1 MYPFMIKRNSCK
13 SHFLQRTGQRDEH
26 TRGMNFHTTKKALT
40 MVHPV
45 DEQKVVNPIAV
56 PPAESQMEDYLLY
69 LTGDEENG
77 DNGDVK
83 EKATDTMVVRSVLS
97 HGHQQKLCDE

>member
-1 MYPFMIKRNSCK
+1 MYLFMIKRNSCK
-13 SHFLQRTGQRDEH
+13 SHFLQCTGQRDEH

-56 PPAESQMEDYLLY
+56 PPEFQMEDYLLY

>member
-1 MYPFMIKRNSCK
+1 
-13 SHFLQRTGQRDEH
+13 
-26 TRGMNFHTTKKALT
+26 MNFHTTKKTLT

-45 DEQKVVNPIAV
+45 DEQEVVNPIAV
-56 PPAESQMEDYLLY
+56 PPESQMEDYLLY

-83 EKATDTMVVRSVLS
+83 ENATDTMVVRSVLS
-97 HGHQQKLCDE
+97 HCHQQILCDE

>member
-1 MYPFMIKRNSCK
+1 
-13 SHFLQRTGQRDEH
+13 
-26 TRGMNFHTTKKALT
+26 MNFHTTKKALT

-45 DEQKVVNPIAV
+45 DEQEVVNPIAV
-56 PPAESQMEDYLLY
+56 PPESQMEDYLLY

-83 EKATDTMVVRSVLS
+83 EKATDTMVVRLVLS
-97 HGHQQKLCDE
+97 HGHQQKLCNE

>member
-1 MYPFMIKRNSCK
+1 
-13 SHFLQRTGQRDEH
+13 
-26 TRGMNFHTTKKALT
+26 MNFHTTKKALT

-45 DEQKVVNPIAV
+45 DEQEVVNPIAV
-56 PPAESQMEDYLLY
+56 PPESQMEDYLLY

-83 EKATDTMVVRSVLS
+83 EKATDTMVVRAVLS
-97 HGHQQKLCDE
+97 HRHQQKLCDE

>member
-1 MYPFMIKRNSCK
+1 
-13 SHFLQRTGQRDEH
+13 
-26 TRGMNFHTTKKALT
+26 MNLHTTKKALT

-45 DEQKVVNPIAV
+45 DEQEGVNPIAV
-56 PPAESQMEDYLLY
+56 PPESQMEDYLLY
-69 LTGDEENG
+69 LTRDEENG

-97 HGHQQKLCDE
+97 HHHLQNLCDE

>member
-1 MYPFMIKRNSCK
+1 
-13 SHFLQRTGQRDEH
+13 
-26 TRGMNFHTTKKALT
+26 MNFHTTKKALS

-45 DEQKVVNPIAV
+45 DEQEEVNPIAV
-56 PPAESQMEDYLLY
+56 PHESQMEDYLLY

-83 EKATDTMVVRSVLS
+83 EKATDTMVVRVVLS
-97 HGHQQKLCDE
+97 HSHQQKLCDE